1 MQHCTIGKEL
11 SAQWHWCIYMYLV
24 TSQKW
29 VKESCWDVQQQIYQS
44 FFYLLIWIDNAWF
57 YLMLIHWLK
66 SRRNDPV
73 PRFLL
78 QMLFLYSARSRPK
91 VLLWKPYYVEL
102 RTHHECERNEWK
114 HLWKSLDQETW
125 LDWGAGILFSRV
137 GSFGG
142 SDVMW
147 WSVDDFV
154 VSWVFWP
161 GFLDDEFVKL

>member
-11 SAQWHWCIYMYLV
+11 GAQWHWCIYMYLV

-125 LDWGAGILFSRV
+125 LDWGAGKIMGYYLAEWVVLGVAMWCDDQLMILLSVECFDRV
-137 GSFGG
+137 F
-142 SDVMW
+142 
-147 WSVDDFV
+147 
-154 VSWVFWP
+154 
-161 GFLDDEFVKL
+161 